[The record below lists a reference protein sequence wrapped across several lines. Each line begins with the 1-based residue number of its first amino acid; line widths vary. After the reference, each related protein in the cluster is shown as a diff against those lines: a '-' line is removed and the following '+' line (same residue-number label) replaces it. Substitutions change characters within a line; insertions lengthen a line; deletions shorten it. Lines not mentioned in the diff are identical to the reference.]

1 MKVLTHG
8 KVKIAACQFAVS
20 GDIRQNSQ
28 KMQEYI
34 RQAAEGGADIVHFSE
49 CCLSGYAGTDF
60 RGWYE
65 FDWKSLEMETRSI
78 SKAARKNRIY
88 TVFGTATRAE
98 GFENPFNSLVMFDRD
113 GNAAGVYH
121 KRFCTPT
128 DIRYYTPGDEFFT
141 FELNGVKFAL
151 LICYDLRFP
160 ELYRRLCRMGV
171 EAVIQSFYNARQL
184 KPSVHTDIM
193 RQTMQC
199 RAATNYMWVSMT
211 NSSAPI
217 SPYPSCFIRPD
228 GVIAAQLEFNKPG
241 MMINTIDT
249 SQKFYDASGPYRDL
263 AIDGILTNRSMMPRN
278 HI

>member
-1 MKVLTHG
+1 MIEG
-8 KVKIAACQFAVS
+8 KVKIAACQFPVS
-20 GDIRQNSQ
+20 GDIRQNSAIIQ
-28 KMQEYI
+28 DYI

-60 RGWYE
+60 RGWDE
-65 FDWKSLEMETRSI
+65 FDWKTLDKETRSL
-78 SKAARKNRIY
+78 SKSARKNGIY
-88 TVFGTATRAE
+88 TVFGTATPAD
-98 GFENPFNSLVMFDRD
+98 GFKNPFNSLVLIGRD
-113 GNAAGVYH
+113 GKPAGVYH
-121 KRFCTPT
+121 KRFCTPA
-128 DIRYYTPGDEFFT
+128 DIKFYTPGDEFFT
-141 FELNGVKFAL
+141 FELGDVKFAL

-171 EAVIQSFYNARQL
+171 QAVIQSFYNARQL

-211 NSSAPI
+211 NSSEPI

-228 GVIAAQLEFNKPG
+228 GVIAAQLEFDRPG

-249 SQKFYDASGPYRDL
+249 TQDFYDASGPYRDL
-263 AIDGILTNRSMMPRN
+263 AIEGILTNRSMMP
-278 HI
+278 